1 MLLYFRVCN
10 FLDANVV
17 RSGVVMI
24 TNFQNKGKVIMMAL
38 QYVEKKIKEIS
49 RRQMA
54 VNTFMLVIA
63 LCIYGTAGSLEANT
77 ISGTMFF
84 VQLGALATLAYVAY
98 AYDRYLERRKN
109 EFLKFYKKNI

>member
-1 MLLYFRVCN
+1 
-10 FLDANVV
+10 
-17 RSGVVMI
+17 MI

-38 QYVEKKIKEIS
+38 QYIEKKIKEIS

-84 VQLGALATLAYVAY
+84 VQLGALAALAFIAY
-98 AYDRYLERRKN
+98 AYDRYLERRKE
-109 EFLKFYKKNI
+109 EFMKFYKNNI

>member
-1 MLLYFRVCN
+1 
-10 FLDANVV
+10 
-17 RSGVVMI
+17 MI

-84 VQLGALATLAYVAY
+84 VQLGALAALAFIAY
-98 AYDRYLERRKN
+98 AYDRYLEHRKE
-109 EFLKFYKKNI
+109 EFMKFYKKNI

>member
-1 MLLYFRVCN
+1 
-10 FLDANVV
+10 
-17 RSGVVMI
+17 
-24 TNFQNKGKVIMMAL
+24 MMAL

-54 VNTFMLVIA
+54 VNSFMLIIA
-63 LCIYGTAGSLEANT
+63 VCIYGTAGSLEANT

-84 VQLGALATLAYVAY
+84 VQLGVLAALAYVAY

-109 EFLKFYKKNI
+109 EFMKFYKKNI

>member
-1 MLLYFRVCN
+1 
-10 FLDANVV
+10 
-17 RSGVVMI
+17 MI

-54 VNTFMLVIA
+54 VNTFMLVIT

-84 VQLGALATLAYVAY
+84 VQLGALATLAFIAY
-98 AYDRYLERRKN
+98 AYDRYLERRKE
-109 EFLKFYKKNI
+109 EFMKFYKKNI

>member
-1 MLLYFRVCN
+1 
-10 FLDANVV
+10 
-17 RSGVVMI
+17 MI

-84 VQLGALATLAYVAY
+84 VQLGALAALAFVAY
-98 AYDRYLERRKN
+98 AYDRYLERRKE
-109 EFLKFYKKNI
+109 EFMKFYKNNI

>member
-1 MLLYFRVCN
+1 
-10 FLDANVV
+10 
-17 RSGVVMI
+17 
-24 TNFQNKGKVIMMAL
+24 MMAL

-54 VNTFMLVIA
+54 VNTFMLIIA

-84 VQLGALATLAYVAY
+84 VQLGALAALAFVAY
-98 AYDRYLERRKN
+98 AYDRYLERRKE
-109 EFLKFYKKNI
+109 EFMKFYKNNI

>member
-1 MLLYFRVCN
+1 
-10 FLDANVV
+10 
-17 RSGVVMI
+17 MI

-84 VQLGALATLAYVAY
+84 VQLGVLAALACVAY

-109 EFLKFYKKNI
+109 EFMKFYKNNI